1 VTIELEELCKTLK
14 LPAIPYLSDQIEF
27 KDKKQYLTEVLA
39 GEVLVRLESKQKRL
53 FKKASFPNLKGLADF
68 NPEEVTFPANV
79 NLETLS
85 TLDFIAKRQNVMML
99 GSVGTGKTHLAIA
112 LGIKACEAGSNV
124 RFYRTVDL
132 VNLLLE
138 KHQAGTLRQLMKEI
152 KTLDLLILDE
162 LGFIPFHKNGAELL
176 FSVIAECYELR
187 SVIVTS
193 NLEFGDWNT
202 VFGDNRLTTASIDR
216 LVHHAYILAFTG
228 PSNRLKQ
235 ALTSRDMEL
244 APRMEGII

>member
-1 VTIELEELCKTLK
+1 
-14 LPAIPYLSDQIEF
+14 
-27 KDKKQYLTEVLA
+27 
-39 GEVLVRLESKQKRL
+39 
-53 FKKASFPNLKGLADF
+53 
-68 NPEEVTFPANV
+68 
-79 NLETLS
+79 
-85 TLDFIAKRQNVMML
+85 
-99 GSVGTGKTHLAIA
+99 
-112 LGIKACEAGSNV
+112 
-124 RFYRTVDL
+124 
-132 VNLLLE
+132 
-138 KHQAGTLRQLMKEI
+138 MKEI

-235 ALTSRDMEL
+235 ALTSRDTEL